1 MNRQNTSSS
10 ADENIQRV
18 REHLQRPEARERIQ
32 QYMQDVRSKAT
43 VTTSRAANMFGFGEQ
58 QLRDWEKRGIIST
71 ERKFTPLPQ
80 EGKQKIGHRQFTL
93 DELDKLAVIKELI
106 EEGNFTTSDI
116 LAMDDEIWREVF
128 DAQRTQMQG
137 ESEEQVNILAADLP
151 IDQHHNHARAKL
163 FWRYYASHALRL
175 SLQLIGED
183 IPRETVGLLLPL
195 QPQTAPFPATQIGDI
210 HLLGESLVGWL
221 GHSRSSHTS
230 LTHSPSFTFNTDFRI
245 HPLQVMENNQPAEEG
260 PRDQTHIILRREAR
274 PLTLELEVVE
284 TVRALL
290 KPLYEDA
297 EKVLSCFGPDM
308 YDVLEASPNLDN
320 SADYPDLIL
329 DNLANMIVRLGGQK
343 EQKRH
348 WRFCCILL
356 PKDLARPLQQRTLVV
371 RAQSPDSPH
380 KVGVASVAPEYDL
393 NSLSLRAYQ
402 SGQVCYRNKI
412 SPEDSIIA
420 FHDVEHPINSAIAV
434 PVGAEHGE
442 PVAVIYVVSELD
454 GAFAQEQDRRVLRL
468 MGRMVDE
475 VVRIYQLRRQ
485 EAENLGNILR
495 SPDIVDSVVG
505 IFYSENKFI
514 HDLEEFLLGYNTYR
528 EQQKIT
534 AHQTS
539 APAGGDQEVGETLT
553 EQHVISLIG
562 IDVDHLSRISQKYG
576 EHAVRNLCRDI
587 GQRIKGELAST
598 FKKYPGCKFYH
609 IYADR
614 FYVLMQNV
622 PYEQVISKARL
633 LKKSLDGTY
642 KINLL
647 SHQPPVSGTLQEI
660 GITVRLAV
668 SAYDDATLDVLFDL
682 YPNDTGVYSVREMIE
697 RSLSIELK
705 KGMDEG
711 GDGIRAWNP
720 ITRLYERLQE
730 EA

>member
-1 MNRQNTSSS
+1 VNRQNTSSS
-10 ADENIQRV
+10 ADENILRV

-32 QYMQDVRSKAT
+32 QYMQDVHSRAT
-43 VTTSRAANMFGFGEQ
+43 VTTSSAARIFGFGEQ
-58 QLRDWEKRGIIST
+58 QLRDWEKKGLIST
-71 ERKFTPLPQ
+71 ERTSK
-80 EGKQKIGHRQFTL
+80 EGKETRGHRQFTF
-93 DELDKLAVIKELI
+93 DELNKLAIIKELTK
-106 EEGNFTTSDI
+106 EGGFTPGDI
-116 LAMDDEIWREVF
+116 PAMVDAIWLEVI
-128 DAQRTQMQG
+128 A
-137 ESEEQVNILAADLP
+137 SEEQQAQFESGDLETILDAELP
-151 IDQHHNHARAKL
+151 IIQRLVNARAQL
-163 FWRYYASHALRL
+163 FLRFYASHALRL
-175 SLQLIGED
+175 SLMLIGED
-183 IPRETVGLLLPL
+183 MPGNAVGLLLPL
-195 QPQTAPFPATQIGDI
+195 RPEAQHLPVTRTEDLY
-210 HLLGESLVGWL
+210 LLGESLLGWL
-221 GHSRSSHTS
+221 SRSHSTHTL
-230 LTHSPSFTFNTDFRI
+230 LTRRPSFEYSTDYRI
-245 HPLQVMENNQPAEEG
+245 HPLWAMENDKPTREV
-260 PRDQTHIILRREAR
+260 PIDQTHIIVRRDAR
-274 PLTLELEVVE
+274 PLTLKSEVVE
-284 TVRALL
+284 TISALL
-290 KPLYEDA
+290 RPLYED
-297 EKVLSCFGPDM
+297 KDNIRDCFGPGMNDA
-308 YDVLEASPNLDN
+308 LEASTDLDY
-320 SADYPDLIL
+320 SVLYPDFIF
-329 DNLANMIVRLGGQK
+329 NGLASMIVRLGGHD
-343 EQKRH
+343 EQKGR

-412 SPEDSIIA
+412 SPEDSVIA
-420 FHDVEHPINSAIAV
+420 FHDVEHPINSAIAI

-454 GAFAQEQDRRVLRL
+454 GAFAQEKDRRVLRL

-485 EAENLGNILR
+485 EAENLGNILL
-495 SPDIVDSVVG
+495 SPDIVDNVVG

-528 EQQKIT
+528 EQQKI
-534 AHQTS
+534 AIHQTP
-539 APAGGDQEVGETLT
+539 APAGADQEAGETLT

-587 GQRIKGELAST
+587 GRRIKGELAST

-682 YPNDTGVYSVREMIE
+682 YPDDTGVYSVREMIE

-720 ITRLYERLQE
+720 ITRLYESLGEGQQ
-730 EA
+730 